1 MSEATCFPPE
11 YCRARVLVLGCG
23 NVLFGDDGFGP
34 AVADHL
40 NENFDLPEGFW
51 VANVGLSAREILFTI
66 ALSDVR
72 PARIIIVDAVDAGK
86 APGELFEIHLCE
98 LPEKKIDDF
107 SMHQMPTSNLLR
119 ELEDFCGVEIT
130 IIAAQVERI
139 PDSVCPGL
147 SSRLTAAIPAAC
159 ELVLKKGVLPVCTSG
174 K

>member
-1 MSEATCFPPE
+1 VSRAACPPPE

-34 AVADHL
+34 AVADYL
-40 NENFDLPEGFW
+40 NENFYLPEELC

-72 PARIIIVDAVDAGK
+72 PARIIIVDAVDAGR
-86 APGELFEIHLCE
+86 APGELFEVDLSE

-119 ELEDFCGVEIT
+119 ELENLCGVEIT

-139 PDSVCPGL
+139 PDRVSPGL
-147 SSRLTAAIPAAC
+147 SSRLREAIPAAC
-159 ELVLKKGVLPVCTSG
+159 ELVLKKGALPVCTNG